1 MLDGPLE
8 RQSIP
13 HYLISYELLLLGFLI
28 KGVVK
33 YDELQDSQSLNF
45 LLSAIRNAC
54 LGSLIALG
62 KALQSGIFPTPTCPS
77 PSNVFRKHSKKIPNI
92 FRGHLK
98 FINIPPRK

>member
-54 LGSLIALG
+54 LGSLIGIG
-62 KALQSGIFPTPTCPS
+62 KALKVGYSQPQLAPHLVMCSERTRRKFLIFLEDTLNS
-77 PSNVFRKHSKKIPNI
+77 
-92 FRGHLK
+92 
-98 FINIPPRK
+98 